1 MLRIVYE
8 VDISTNPEVS
18 MSKLRAPNERPTK
31 VTKVKKNA
39 TSSKVDIKSDDMVEP
54 QEEEGQ
60 LAEHSEHSMDNDN
73 DDDEISQPSSPKFAK
88 TSQGGRKF
96 DLISSLEQKY
106 GGGAHYGDEE
116 EDEDESSRG
125 SGSTGR
131 SAGQIKKRKKK
142 RNVDDEW

>member
-39 TSSKVDIKSDDMVEP
+39 TSSKVESKPDDTVEP
-54 QEEEGQ
+54 QEEGQ
-60 LAEHSEHSMDNDN
+60 LAEHSEHSMDND
-73 DDDEISQPSSPKFAK
+73 DDDEMSQPSSPKFAK

-106 GGGAHYGDEE
+106 GGGAHYADEDEDEE
-116 EDEDESSRG
+116 EDESSRG
-125 SGSTGR
+125 SGR
-131 SAGQIKKRKKK
+131 SPGQVKKRKKK